1 VKEGS
6 SSILPVI
13 RRRRPAGF
21 AENGFFETKAAGAVR
36 CAEWIKASLSGKLA
50 PHRPGMVIIKL

>member
-1 VKEGS
+1 MLS
-6 SSILPVI
+6 VI

-36 CAEWIKASLSGKLA
+36 CAEWIKAPLSGKLA